1 MSVQT
6 AHYITNDKQGKKVDT
21 FCISVGA
28 AGALAA
34 AGEAKF
40 VLPPS
45 GADGISEGNGWILAA
60 PPLLDVG
67 VNTTHTTST
76 PLVSATVEKNTDG
89 GTSCLLTI
97 PQITNAA
104 GTGRKTTAATA
115 TGITPAVL
123 SATAADYTFADGDA
137 VFVTLLET
145 GATGADPEDVSLRLV
160 FKRQADFDQDF
171 TQA

>member
-1 MSVQT
+1 MAVQF
-6 AHYITNDKQGKKVDT
+6 AKIPTNDAAGQKTDT
-21 FCISVGA
+21 FCITVGP

-34 AGEAKF
+34 AAEAKF

-45 GADGISEGNGWILAA
+45 GADGISAGNGWVMAA

-89 GTSCLLTI
+89 GTSCLATI

-145 GATGADPEDVSLRLV
+145 GATGADPEDVVLRLI
-160 FKRQADFDQDF
+160 FKRKADFDQDY
-171 TQA
+171 TT